1 MRLLLHKFTHDLD
14 CSYQS
19 PAHCSDDE
27 KQEACPASANAFR
40 KLKKKIFDKKKSN
53 LEMRNM
59 CIDLITNA

>member
-1 MRLLLHKFTHDLD
+1 MD

-27 KQEACPASANAFR
+27 KQEARPPSANAFR
-40 KLKKKIFDKKKSN
+40 KLKKQIFDKKKSN